1 MKFAIMVYE
10 TSEDFSNRTDAVAQ
24 GKYWA
29 AYSAYSKAL
38 SEAGIA
44 AGGTA
49 LLPPDTATSLRIPGG
64 TRHIQDGPFIE
75 AKEQLGGMFLI
86 EVPNL
91 DVALQW
97 AAKCPSAS
105 TGGVEVRPVLEMGKS
120 ETT

>member
-10 TSEDFSNRTDAVAQ
+10 TNEDFGNRTDEAARES
-24 GKYWA
+24 YWA

-38 SEAGIA
+38 SDAGVA

-49 LLPPDTATSLRIPGG
+49 LMPPDMATSLRMPGG
-64 TRHIQDGPFIE
+64 KRHIQDGPFLE

-86 EVPNL
+86 DVPDL

-105 TGGVEVRPVLEMGKS
+105 TGGVEVRPVLEMKKP

>member
-1 MKFAIMVYE
+1 M
-10 TSEDFSNRTDAVAQ
+10 
-24 GKYWA
+24 
-29 AYSAYSKAL
+29 
-38 SEAGIA
+38 
-44 AGGTA
+44 
-49 LLPPDTATSLRIPGG
+49 PPDTATSIRIPDGK
-64 TRHIQDGPFIE
+64 RHIQDGPFID

-86 EVPNL
+86 EVPDL